1 MKSSRFLLCFLYWF
15 FNQLQ
20 ALVGEMTT
28 RVAVKDCFYDGRLG
42 HYSFPVNIGGISE
55 IVSCLEECSCNGTAI
70 GWQSKFNCEWCC
82 CEIRLPFK
90 EVVPSRIS
98 FFKIYQQGRFV
109 SQFPISNPNL
119 MKLILVSLYRT
130 TKRHQR

>member
-20 ALVGEMTT
+20 ALGGEMTT
-28 RVAVKDCFYDGRLG
+28 RVAVKDCFYNGRLG